1 MEIEL
6 VTRCLA
12 ELGNKT
18 RLELFMLLVRAGPKG
33 LTIGELRQRQGI
45 PASTLAFHLR
55 GMVEV
60 GLIAQERRGR
70 EVRCRPD
77 FKLLNEALAFVKSEC
92 CKGFAT
98 PTRSGTG

>member
-1 MEIEL
+1 MDIEL

-12 ELGNKT
+12 ELGNRT
-18 RLELFMLLVRAGPKG
+18 RLELFMLLVRAGPDG
-33 LTIGELRQRQGI
+33 LTIGELRQRQAI

-55 GMVEV
+55 GMVGV
-60 GLIAQERRGR
+60 GLVKQERHGR

-77 FKLLNEALAFVKSEC
+77 FDLLNAALAFVKSEC

-98 PTRSGTG
+98 TTHASTS